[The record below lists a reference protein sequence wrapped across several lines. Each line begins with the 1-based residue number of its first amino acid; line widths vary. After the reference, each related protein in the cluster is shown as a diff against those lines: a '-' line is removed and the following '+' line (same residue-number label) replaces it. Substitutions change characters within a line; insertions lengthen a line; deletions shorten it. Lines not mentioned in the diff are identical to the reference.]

1 LVKIGGLV
9 EQSNLTM
16 YRITSIKDEPGSA
29 GEILKLFAE
38 KNVSLKYITESS
50 IPSDTAVMTLCVD
63 DEQGGII
70 DHILSM
76 NEHITRQIKISKIE
90 NVSLLGIYGP
100 HFREK
105 PFLAAQ
111 FCKILGRAGVNILGL
126 SSSISSISSII
137 ASTDHRKGKTA
148 LLAFFELP

>member
-1 LVKIGGLV
+1 MKIGGLV

-29 GEILKLFAE
+29 GEILKFFAKE
-38 KNVSLKYITESS
+38 NVSLQYITESS
-50 IPSDTAVMTLCVD
+50 IPGDTAVMTLCVD
-63 DEQGGII
+63 DEQAEKIERI
-70 DHILSM
+70 FKMNKHIA
-76 NEHITRQIKISKIE
+76 RQIKITKIDDI
-90 NVSLLGIYGP
+90 SMLGIYGP

-111 FCKILGRAGVNILGL
+111 FCKILGEAGVNILGL

-137 ASTDHRKGKTA
+137 ASTEHQMSKTA
-148 LLAFFELP
+148 LLKFFELP

>member
-1 LVKIGGLV
+1 MVKIGGLV

-38 KNVSLKYITESS
+38 ENINLQYITESS
-50 IPSDTAVMTLCVD
+50 IPGDTAVMTLCVD
-63 DEQGGII
+63 DEQSEII
-70 DHILSM
+70 DRIFAM
-76 NEHITRQIKISKIE
+76 NDHITRQIKISKIE

-111 FCKILGRAGVNILGL
+111 FCKMLGKAGVNILGL
-126 SSSISSISSII
+126 SSSISSISSIV
-137 ASTDHRKGKTA
+137 AATEHRKGKSA
-148 LLAFFELP
+148 LLEFFELP